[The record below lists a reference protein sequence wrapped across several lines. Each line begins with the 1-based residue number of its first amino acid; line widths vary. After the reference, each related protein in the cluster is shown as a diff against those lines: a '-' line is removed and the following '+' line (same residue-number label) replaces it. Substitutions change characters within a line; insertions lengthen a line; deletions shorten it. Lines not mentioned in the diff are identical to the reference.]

1 MSEHTQGPWEINVD
15 GDPYVQW
22 GGSTYQYV
30 VWAPDE
36 DYRNRKADARLIAAA
51 PDMYEFIR
59 QINREVGIVGNES
72 LFYATN
78 ALIAKVRG
86 E

>member
-1 MSEHTQGPWEINVD
+1 MSNHTPGPWRASPHPETAEAN
-15 GDPYVQW
+15 
-22 GGSTYQYV
+22 
-30 VWAPDE
+30 
-36 DYRNRKADARLIAAA
+36 ARLIAAA

-59 QINREVGIVGNES
+59 QINREAGIVGNES